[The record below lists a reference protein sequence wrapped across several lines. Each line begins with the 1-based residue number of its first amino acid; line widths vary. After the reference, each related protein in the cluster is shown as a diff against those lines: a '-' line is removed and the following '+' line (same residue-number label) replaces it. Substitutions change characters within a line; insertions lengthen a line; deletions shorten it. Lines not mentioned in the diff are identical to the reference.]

1 MKQMLKGDG
10 MILFLFMF
18 PNYMETRGDVLTNL
32 VYCSNIGHTFALNT
46 IVNCWISLIAKK
58 NKIEKMKAEYQ
69 HQNFVG
75 RTN

>member
-1 MKQMLKGDG
+1 MMKQMLKGDG

-46 IVNCWISLIAKK
+46 IVNC
-58 NKIEKMKAEYQ
+58 
-69 HQNFVG
+69 
-75 RTN
+75 